1 VENGARF
8 PLAGPNEDV
17 NTHGLSHRANRR
29 TRVESLKRA
38 VCVQGRMGKNFKNVA
53 GREWP
58 SMGESH
64 GQWPGMEEQV
74 GTSGEVSVQGLV
86 WASGEPRSAVTLVR
100 LPAIF
105 QGADERFP

>member
-1 VENGARF
+1 VFRE
-8 PLAGPNEDV
+8 
-17 NTHGLSHRANRR
+17 
-29 TRVESLKRA
+29 
-38 VCVQGRMGKNFKNVA
+38 GREKFFRNVV

-58 SMGESH
+58 SKGESH

-74 GTSGEVSVQGLV
+74 GTSGEASVQGLA
-86 WASGEPRSAVTLVR
+86 WPSGEPRSTVMLVR